1 MNRSISPA
9 PASGLNVFPAQW
21 GWLAVRGIAAVIFGI
36 LAFTWPGLT
45 IMSLAIMWGA
55 YAMVDGLFALIYGG
69 AGGGS
74 RRWAY
79 VIIGLIG
86 VLAGLCAFLWPGA
99 TAITLVMIIGFWAVA
114 IGIFEIIYAI
124 QYRAVSAHPW
134 VIGLSGA
141 LSVAVGGYF
150 VIYPGAGALSL
161 IWLIGLYAIANG
173 TLMFIAAIQLRC
185 ARR

>member
-1 MNRSISPA
+1 MNSSTSPA
-9 PASGLNVFPAQW
+9 PASGLNVFAAQW

-36 LAFTWPGLT
+36 LAFAWPGLT
-45 IMSLAIMWGA
+45 IMSLTIMWGA
-55 YAMVDGLFALIYGG
+55 YAMVDGRCALIYGG
-69 AGGGS
+69 AGGGA
-74 RRWAY
+74 RRRAY

-86 VLAGLCAFLWPGA
+86 VLAGLCAFFWPGV

-134 VIGLSGA
+134 VIGLSGV
-141 LSVAVGGYF
+141 LSAIAGGY
-150 VIYPGAGALSL
+150 ILMYPGAGALSL
-161 IWLIGLYAIANG
+161 IWLIGIYAIAYG
-173 TLMFIAAIQLRC
+173 TLMFIAAIQLRR

>member
-1 MNRSISPA
+1 MNSSISPA
-9 PASGLNVFPAQW
+9 RASGLAVFSAHW

-36 LAFTWPGLT
+36 LSFAWPGIT

-55 YAMVDGLFALIYGG
+55 YAMADGFFALIYGG

-74 RRWAY
+74 RRWTH

-86 VLAGLCAFLWPGA
+86 VLAGLCAFFWPGV

-141 LSVAVGGYF
+141 LSAVVGVYI

-161 IWLIGLYAIANG
+161 IWLIGLYAIVNG
-173 TLMFIAAIQLRC
+173 ILMFTAAIQLRR